1 MRKFRVHCNS
11 IATRERFERALEA
24 QGFKTFSY
32 KEEFDRFKL
41 ARLKPDNIIYYVIW
55 EDGMY
60 TLSDI
65 PRDVAYIVDDMDYI
79 NGRQVVSKA
88 KWLRQQ
94 VDKLKED
101 QQ

>member
-24 QGFKTFSY
+24 QGFRTFSY
-32 KEEFDRFKL
+32 KEEFDKL
-41 ARLKPDNIIYYVIW
+41 KLMRIKPDVDMYYAIW
-55 EDGMY
+55 EDNTY
-60 TLSDI
+60 TLSSLPKDLMHIMDDI
-65 PRDVAYIVDDMDYI
+65 DYI
-79 NGRQVVSKA
+79 NGRQVISKA

-94 VDKLKED
+94 VDKLKEE

>member
-24 QGFKTFSY
+24 QGFRTFSY
-32 KEEFDRFKL
+32 KEEFDRLKL
-41 ARLKPDNIIYYVIW
+41 MRLKPDTDIYYVIW
-55 EDGMY
+55 EDNTY
-60 TLSDI
+60 TLSNLPKGLMHIMDDI
-65 PRDVAYIVDDMDYI
+65 DYI
-79 NGRQVVSKA
+79 NGRQVISKA

>member
-1 MRKFRVHCNS
+1 MRRFRVYCNS

-24 QGFKTFSY
+24 KGFSTFSC
-32 KEEFDRFKL
+32 KQEFDRLKL
-41 ARLKPDNIIYYVIW
+41 TKLKPDTGIYYVIW
-55 EDGMY
+55 EDNTY
-60 TLSDI
+60 TIGNLPKDLLHILS
-65 PRDVAYIVDDMDYI
+65 DMDYI
-79 NGRQVVSKA
+79 DGRRVVSKA

>member
-24 QGFKTFSY
+24 QGFRTFTY
-32 KEEFDRFKL
+32 KQKFDKL
-41 ARLKPDNIIYYVIW
+41 KLELIRPDSIIYYIVW

-60 TLSDI
+60 TLSDT
-65 PRDVAYIVDDMDYI
+65 PKSVAHIVDDMDYI
-79 NGRQVVSKA
+79 DGRQVISKA

-94 VDKLKED
+94 VDKLKEE

>member
-24 QGFKTFSY
+24 QGFRTFSY
-32 KEEFDRFKL
+32 KEEFDKRKL
-41 ARLKPDNIIYYVIW
+41 MRIKPDVDMYYAIW
-55 EDGMY
+55 EDNTY
-60 TLSDI
+60 TLGSLPKDLMHIMDDI
-65 PRDVAYIVDDMDYI
+65 DYI
-79 NGRQVVSKA
+79 NGRQVISKA

-94 VDKLKED
+94 VDKLKEE

>member
-24 QGFKTFSY
+24 QGFMTFSY
-32 KEEFDRFKL
+32 KQEFDRLKL
-41 ARLKPDNIIYYVIW
+41 TKLKPDSSIYYVIW
-55 EDGMY
+55 EDNTY
-60 TLSDI
+60 TISDLPKDLMHI
-65 PRDVAYIVDDMDYI
+65 MDDIDCI
-79 NGRQVVSKA
+79 DGRRVVSKA

-94 VDKLKED
+94 VDKLKEE